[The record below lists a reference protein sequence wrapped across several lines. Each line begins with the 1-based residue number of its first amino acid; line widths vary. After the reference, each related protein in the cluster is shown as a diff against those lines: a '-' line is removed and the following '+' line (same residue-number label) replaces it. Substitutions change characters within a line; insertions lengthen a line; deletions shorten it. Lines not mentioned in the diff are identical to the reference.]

1 MPRNYVRKRV
11 PSYSAADLDLAI
23 SEVKK
28 GKTILAAARQYGI
41 PFETLRRWI
50 VSEPSHKV
58 SGRSTIM
65 TTEEENCIV
74 QALQFLAQCGFP
86 FDRQDVINVAQQYI
100 STTNNTNCKSVG
112 IEWARGLRK
121 DGQMYTNVLSEN
133 GLENAPDRIFNLD
146 EAGLGTDS
154 RTTKVFVPR
163 KSRIAYLKSAD
174 AGKAMYSVLFCVSA
188 SGNFLPPLTVFKSQH
203 LYESWTKGG
212 PPGAWY
218 SCTESGW
225 MHDMVFESWMGH
237 FVKHVEQLEKPVLLI
252 FDGHGSHLTYKTI
265 KQAIDNEIIIICL
278 PPNTS
283 HALQPLDVGVFAPVK
298 RSWRKILKTWYRE
311 SRLQKIS
318 KATFPYLLK
327 QLFEKI
333 ASQKSIRTLCLKCE
347 ASVPSKTKEIKVS
360 VLSTSN
366 LIRHLQRHHSTET
379 VEEFKASLSSARE
392 EFVTTNPRRVRE
404 TRYQSSSSIS
414 QQSRFDGLIVD
425 YVIHAMVPLQS
436 VDDPTFHKI
445 FNFLNI
451 SNRGLKVMS
460 RRTLTRR
467 LDTKYSKHVEETRE
481 TLKSVPWL
489 CTTADIWS
497 SGKRSFIGVTAHWI
511 DENNERRS
519 TALACSR
526 VKGSHTYDRIATT
539 LHGIN
544 CKYGLSPEKIV
555 ATVTDNGSNFIKV
568 FRVFGH
574 HLKSTNVEDNCDE
587 ELDNRGDDDY
597 ELWVSVDDDVVAA
610 LSFHLRCCAHTLALC
625 ASSDVH
631 NAIKSNSGLLSLH
644 ESAMKKCN
652 ILWRI
657 SNRPKSAEV
666 LEQIIG
672 RSLPRPTETRWNSLY
687 DSLKVIVAVKCH
699 IEEINQKLHM
709 TCSFSDEELTYLEE
723 FVKCSKPVAEAID
736 ILQGDKEAYY
746 GSLLPTILAVR
757 LKLQKLAT
765 SNLQYCRPIATA
777 YLNSVNRRFVTFF
790 ELNTVAFKK

>member
-1 MPRNYVRKRV
+1 M
-11 PSYSAADLDLAI
+11 SC
-23 SEVKK
+23 SE
-28 GKTILAAARQYGI
+28 
-41 PFETLRRWI
+41 
-50 VSEPSHKV
+50 SEPFLSDPEDNSMDSECGPLEKLRF
-58 SGRSTIM
+58 SLRS
-65 TTEEENCIV
+65 
-74 QALQFLAQCGFP
+74 AL
-86 FDRQDVINVAQQYI
+86 
-100 STTNNTNCKSVG
+100 S
-112 IEWARGLRK
+112 
-121 DGQMYTNVLSEN
+121 
-133 GLENAPDRIFNLD
+133 
-146 EAGLGTDS
+146 
-154 RTTKVFVPR
+154 
-163 KSRIAYLKSAD
+163 
-174 AGKAMYSVLFCVSA
+174 
-188 SGNFLPPLTVFKSQH
+188 
-203 LYESWTKGG
+203 
-212 PPGAWY
+212 
-218 SCTESGW
+218 
-225 MHDMVFESWMGH
+225 GH
-237 FVKHVEQLEKPVLLI
+237 FFKPVN
-252 FDGHGSHLTYKTI
+252 
-265 KQAIDNEIIIICL
+265 DNEDAIFL
-278 PPNTS
+278 
-283 HALQPLDVGVFAPVK
+283 
-298 RSWRKILKTWYRE
+298 E
-311 SRLQKIS
+311 
-318 KATFPYLLK
+318 
-327 QLFEKI
+327 I

-467 LDTKYSKHVEETRE
+467 LDTKYSKHVEDTRE

-555 ATVTDNGSNFIKV
+555 ATVTDNGSNFIKA

-587 ELDNRGDDDY
+587 ELDNRCEEDY
-597 ELWVSVDDDVVAA
+597 ELWVSVDDDVVTA
-610 LSFHLRCCAHTLALC
+610 LPFHLRCCAHTLALC

-657 SNRPKSAEV
+657 SNRPKTAEV

-790 ELNTVAFKK
+790 ELNTVEGKNAAIAALSYPKFKKVWFPCVNDRVEELLTHFQRLIYEYLANYPEENDNSMETDPPLGDFYDFGGNEIDAPSHPDDLMNKAGAIMKRYFEEKKSSLEMLRSYPIIHKIFKKYNTPLPSSAQVERLFSYATMANTPKSNRLSDEKFEQRVVLRANASS